1 MRPQGPAAVLVTVG
15 DELLLGETLDGNGA
29 WLGRELART
38 GLRVLR
44 RYTVGDDA
52 EDIQEV
58 TRRGLAEARVVI
70 LTGGLGPTADDLT
83 RPAVAELLGAPLRLD
98 EGILEAL
105 RQRFLRRGFDELP
118 ETNVSQAMVP
128 EGATVLPNPHGTAPG
143 LVVETEEGLVALLPG
158 VPREMEA
165 IFRGALEPLLRKRL
179 GPDLRP
185 VHQRMIHMTGISE
198 SDLAGQVERALSGEE
213 GTVRVAFLPHVTGVD
228 LRLTVRDIRDPAEAA
243 RHLDRV
249 EEKLAPVVDGFR
261 YEEGDLADAVSRR
274 LEALGLTLGTAESC
288 TGGLVAKRLTDRPG
302 ASRVFAGGVVAYA
315 DATKVALLGVER
327 ESLRREGAVSEG
339 VARAMAV
346 GVASAL
352 GCACGLAITGVAG
365 PGGGTE
371 EKPVGLVW
379 YAASVEGHVVAERRM
394 FPGDRIDIRERA
406 GQAALALLY
415 RLLRDRE

>member
-1 MRPQGPAAVLVTVG
+1 MKPQGPAAVLVTVG
-15 DELLLGETLDGNGA
+15 DELLLGETVDGNAA

-44 RYTVGDDA
+44 RYTVGDEA

-83 RPAVAELLGAPLRLD
+83 RPAVAELLGARLELD

-105 RQRFLRRGFDELP
+105 RQRFIRRGFDELP
-118 ETNVSQAMVP
+118 ETNVNQAMVP

-143 LVVETEEGLVALLPG
+143 LVLETDESLVALLPG

-165 IFRGALEPLLRKRL
+165 IFRDALEPLLRERL

-185 VHQRMIHMTGISE
+185 VHQRMIRTTGISE
-198 SDLAGQVERALSGEE
+198 SDLAGRVERALSGED
-213 GTVRVAFLPHVTGVD
+213 GTVRLAFLPHVTGVD
-228 LRLTVRDIRDPAEAA
+228 LRLTVRDVRDPAEAA
-243 RHLDRV
+243 RHLERV
-249 EEKLAPVVDGFR
+249 EQKLAPVVDRFR
-261 YEEGDLADAVSRR
+261 YEESDLVDAVSRR
-274 LEALGLTLGTAESC
+274 LGVLGLTLGTAESC

-302 ASRVFAGGVVAYA
+302 ASSVFAGGIVAYA
-315 DATKVALLGVER
+315 DATKIALLGVER
-327 ESLRREGAVSEG
+327 DLLRQEGAVSEG
-339 VARAMAV
+339 VARAMAA

-352 GCACGLAITGVAG
+352 GCGCGLGITGVAG

-379 YAASVEGHVVAERRM
+379 YAASVDGRTVAERQI
-394 FPGDRIDIRERA
+394 FPGDRIAIRERA